1 MHMELYF
8 YLLIYVLIGM
18 IVMMVI
24 IKIMFK
30 ENDVINSITS
40 REQPL
45 DKHNG

>member
-8 YLLIYVLIGM
+8 YLLIYVLIRM

-30 ENDVINSITS
+30 ENVINSIKS